1 MKKSNTAIATF
12 IDQRYLP
19 LELKYK
25 VAIAI
30 SLLLLPVLFFFFV
43 FFQPNN
49 QSISKLSHQKVTL
62 EKQLK
67 EVKIKLQDRPKL
79 QRELDDTT
87 AIFEEASKLL
97 PKDKEIPKLLADI
110 SSLGRTAGLDFQT
123 FKPQADVPKDFYA
136 EIPVD
141 IDVVGPY
148 HNVGFFFDQVSKLDR
163 IVSVSNVK
171 MGTPKKEGTEM
182 VLKSSCKLI
191 TYRFTNVELPKE
203 TPKKTKK
210 K

>member
-1 MKKSNTAIATF
+1 MKKSNAAIGTF

-25 VAIAI
+25 IALAVF
-30 SLLLLPVLFFFFV
+30 LLLLPVLFFFFV

-49 QSISKLSHQKVTL
+49 KTITSLTTQKNSL
-62 EKQLK
+62 EKTLK
-67 EVKIKLQDRPKL
+67 EVKAKLQDRPKL

-87 AIFEEASKLL
+87 AIFEETSKLL

-110 SSLGRTAGLDFQT
+110 SQLGRTAGLDFQT

-141 IDVVGPY
+141 IDLVGPY
-148 HNVGFFFDQVSKLDR
+148 HNVGFFFDQVSRLDR

-182 VLKSSCKLI
+182 VLSSNCKLI

-203 TPKKTKK
+203 NPNTKK

>member
-1 MKKSNTAIATF
+1 MKKSNAAIATF

-19 LELKYK
+19 LEFKYK

-30 SLLLLPVLFFFFV
+30 FLLLLPVLFFFFV
-43 FFQPNN
+43 FFQPNYKN
-49 QSISKLSHQKVTL
+49 ISKLSNERISLDK
-62 EKQLK
+62 KLK
-67 EVKIKLQDRPKL
+67 EVKTKLQDRPRL

-87 AIFEEASKLL
+87 AVFEEASKLL

-110 SSLGRTAGLDFQT
+110 SSLGQTAGLDFQT
-123 FKPQADVPKDFYA
+123 FKPQADIPKDFYA

-141 IDVVGPY
+141 IDVIGPY
-148 HNVGFFFDQVSKLDR
+148 HNVGSFFDQVSKLDR

-171 MGTPKKEGTEM
+171 MSTPKKEGTEM
-182 VLKSSCKLI
+182 ILKSNCRLV

-203 TPKKTKK
+203 NPKTKK

>member
-1 MKKSNTAIATF
+1 MKKSNVAIATF
-12 IDQRYLP
+12 IDLRYLP

-30 SLLLLPVLFFFFV
+30 FLLLLPVLFFFFV
-43 FFQPNN
+43 FFKPNYQNISNLSN
-49 QSISKLSHQKVTL
+49 QRISL
-62 EKQLK
+62 EKTLK
-67 EVKIKLQDRPKL
+67 EVKTKLQDRPKL

-110 SSLGRTAGLDFQT
+110 SSLGRNAGLDFQT

-141 IDVVGPY
+141 VDVVGPY
-148 HNVGFFFDQVSKLDR
+148 HNVGFFFDQVSRLDR

-171 MGTPKKEGTEM
+171 MGTPKKEGAEM
-182 VLKSSCKLI
+182 VLNSNCRLL

-203 TPKKTKK
+203 NPKTKK
-210 K
+210 N

>member
-1 MKKSNTAIATF
+1 MKKSNAAIGTF

-25 VAIAI
+25 IALAVF
-30 SLLLLPVLFFFFV
+30 LLLLPVLFFFFV
-43 FFQPNN
+43 FIQPNN
-49 QSISKLSHQKVTL
+49 KTITSLSTQRNSL
-62 EKQLK
+62 EKTLK
-67 EVKIKLQDRPKL
+67 EVKAKLQDRPKL

-87 AIFEEASKLL
+87 AIFEETSKLL

-110 SSLGRTAGLDFQT
+110 SQLGRTAGLDFQT

-141 IDVVGPY
+141 IDLVGPY
-148 HNVGFFFDQVSKLDR
+148 HNVGFFFDQVSRLDR

-171 MGTPKKEGTEM
+171 MGTP
-182 VLKSSCKLI
+182 
-191 TYRFTNVELPKE
+191 
-203 TPKKTKK
+203 
-210 K
+210 

>member
-1 MKKSNTAIATF
+1 MKKSNAAIGTL

-25 VAIAI
+25 IALAVF
-30 SLLLLPVLFFFFV
+30 LLLLPILFFFFV

-49 QSISKLSHQKVTL
+49 VTFANLSNQKNSL
-62 EKQLK
+62 EKTMK
-67 EVKIKLQDRPKL
+67 EVKAKLQDRPKL

-87 AIFEEASKLL
+87 AIFEETSKLL

-110 SSLGRTAGLDFQT
+110 SQLGRTAGLDFQT

-141 IDVVGPY
+141 IDLVGPY
-148 HNVGFFFDQVSKLDR
+148 HNVGFFFDQVSRLDR

-171 MGTPKKEGTEM
+171 MGTPKKEGAEM
-182 VLKSSCKLI
+182 VLSSNCKLI

-203 TPKKTKK
+203 NPKTKK

>member
-1 MKKSNTAIATF
+1 MKKSNAAFAAF

-25 VAIAI
+25 VAIAVI
-30 SLLLLPVLFFFFV
+30 LLLLPVILFFFV

-49 QSISKLSHQKVTL
+49 QKISTLSNQRASLDQK
-62 EKQLK
+62 LK
-67 EVKIKLQDRPKL
+67 EVKTKLQNRTKL
-79 QRELDDTT
+79 QRELDETT

-97 PKDKEIPKLLADI
+97 PKDQEIPKLLADI
-110 SSLGRTAGLDFQT
+110 SSLGRTAGLDFLT
-123 FKPQADVPKDFYA
+123 FKPQADIPKDFYA

-141 IDVVGPY
+141 IDVIGPY
-148 HNVGFFFDQVSKLDR
+148 HNVGFFFDQVSRLDR

-171 MGTPKKEGTEM
+171 MSSPKKEGSEM
-182 VLKSSCKLI
+182 LLNSNCKLI

-203 TPKKTKK
+203 KPKK
-210 K
+210 

>member
-1 MKKSNTAIATF
+1 MKKSNAAIATF
-12 IDQRYLP
+12 IDQKYLP

-25 VAIAI
+25 VVIAI
-30 SLLLLPVLFFFFV
+30 FLLLLPVLFFFFV
-43 FFQPNN
+43 FFQPNYKTISNLSN
-49 QSISKLSHQKVTL
+49 QKIAL
-62 EKQLK
+62 EKKLK
-67 EVKIKLQDRPKL
+67 EVKAILQDRPRL

-87 AIFEEASKLL
+87 AVFEEASKLL
-97 PKDKEIPKLLADI
+97 PKEKEIPKLLSDI

-141 IDVVGPY
+141 IDVIGPY
-148 HNVGFFFDQVSKLDR
+148 HNVGFFFDQVSRLDR
-163 IVSVSNVK
+163 IVTVSNVK
-171 MGTPKKEGTEM
+171 MATPKKEGAEM
-182 VLKSSCKLI
+182 VLSSNCRMI

-203 TPKKTKK
+203 NPNTKK